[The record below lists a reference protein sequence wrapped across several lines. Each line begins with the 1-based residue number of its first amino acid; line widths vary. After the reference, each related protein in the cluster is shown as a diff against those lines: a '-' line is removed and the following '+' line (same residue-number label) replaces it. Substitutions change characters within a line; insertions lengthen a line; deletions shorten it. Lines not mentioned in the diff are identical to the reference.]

1 MPHTRRKSHTLRN
14 ALVLLVVL
22 VVFISVIVVAY
33 QIRGHTTTPTVS
45 NLSSSSMDAGTN
57 CKFAAT
63 WTDDAGVSGY
73 IFESNNTGAFVNDTW
88 TPFSASANP
97 SSAQATVDKTLDN
110 TIGDYVNWTFF
121 CNNTKDIWSSAPMQ
135 TTYVE
140 SNKILMIVNWWNTTT
155 EYVTGNITIQL
166 FDDMPITTGNFRDIV
181 KAHAYDG
188 TLFHRIV
195 PGFVIQGGDLTS
207 KGINWPSIQDEGI
220 GLHSNLRGTVAMAK
234 IPNQAN
240 SAASQFYINL
250 NDSNTSLDSNF
261 SAFGQVISGMD
272 NVDAISHVQ
281 IANATTGQPS
291 KDVTLISARFVN

>member
-14 ALVLLVVL
+14 AFVLLVVL

-33 QIRGHTTTPTVS
+33 QIRGHSTAPTVS

-57 CKFAAT
+57 CEFVAT
-63 WTDDAGVSGY
+63 WTDDANLSGY
-73 IFESNNTGAFVNDTW
+73 IFETNNTGAFVNDTW
-88 TPFSASANP
+88 TPFSASASL

-121 CNNTKDIWSSAPMQ
+121 CNDTKNIWNTAPMQ
-135 TTYVE
+135 TIYVE
-140 SNKILMIVNWWNTTT
+140 SNKVLIVVSWWNTTT

-195 PGFVIQGGDLTS
+195 PDFVIQGGDLTS
-207 KGINWPSIQDEGI
+207 KGINWPTIQDENI

-234 IPNQAN
+234 TNDPN
-240 SAASQFYINL
+240 SATSQFYINL

-281 IANATTGQPS
+281 IANADTGQPS
-291 KDVTLISARFVN
+291 QDVTLVSARFVN

>member
-1 MPHTRRKSHTLRN
+1 
-14 ALVLLVVL
+14 VLFRS
-22 VVFISVIVVAY
+22 FISVIVVAY
-33 QIRGHTTTPTVS
+33 QIRGHSTTPTVS

-57 CKFAAT
+57 CRFAAT
-63 WTDDAGVSGY
+63 WTADAGVSGY
-73 IFESNNTGAFVNDTW
+73 TFESNNTGAFVNDTW
-88 TPFSASANP
+88 TPFSASGSP

-121 CNNTKDIWSSAPMQ
+121 CNNTKDVWSSAPMQ
-135 TTYVE
+135 TIYVE
-140 SNKILMIVNWWNTTT
+140 SNKVLMVVNWWNTTT

-166 FDDMPITTGNFRDIV
+166 FDDMPITTRNFRDIV

-207 KGINWPSIQDEGI
+207 KGINWPTIQDENI

-234 IPNQAN
+234 TSNPN
-240 SAASQFYINL
+240 SATSQFYINL
-250 NDSNTSLDSNF
+250 NDSNAGPPSSLDSNY
-261 SAFGQVISGMD
+261 SVFGQVISGMD

-281 IANATTGQPS
+281 INTSTSRPIL
-291 KDVTLISARFVN
+291 DVTLVSARFVT